1 MKNHWLT
8 ALNILGLVVFTGA
21 MTAFQT
27 SLWMQ
32 VLGGF
37 PPPFFWLVVLT
48 YVILHRHVGEG
59 VLMVYLFTLT
69 LSAYTSLPF
78 EQFLVANMT
87 CLVLILMVKNRIYWA
102 SPNYFMLM
110 TAGATGLHF
119 FLVFSLSQIL
129 DHNPLRSPELF
140 SWTISFLMTIVTSIP
155 IYRLLK
161 WWDRLTDR
169 DELAE
174 STGGLVMR

>member
-8 ALNILGLVVFTGA
+8 ALNIIGLVVVA
-21 MTAFQT
+21 NVLSAFQT

-37 PPPFFWLVVLT
+37 PPPFFWVIVLT
-48 YVILHRHVGEG
+48 YVILHRHVTEG
-59 VLMVYLFTLT
+59 VFLVYLFTLS

-78 EQFLVANMT
+78 EQLLLTNMSS
-87 CLVLILMVKNRIYWA
+87 LVLILLIKNRIYWS

-110 TAGATGLHF
+110 TATSTFLHF
-119 FLVFSLSQIL
+119 VLVFVLSQFL

-140 SWTISFLMTIVTSIP
+140 SWTISFLMTILFSIP
-155 IYRLLK
+155 IYRVLK
-161 WWDRLTDR
+161 WWDRVTDR

-174 STGGLVMR
+174 STGGLII